1 MSDRAVTSGEALT
14 VMGSVLGL
22 VVAVVILLV
31 LHATRQR
38 WGRGGS

>member
-1 MSDRAVTSGEALT
+1 MTDRAVTSGEALT

-22 VVAVVILLV
+22 AVAVVILLAM
-31 LHATRQR
+31 HATRQR